1 MKGSMKRL
9 AILIACVTLVSAS
22 LAHGKIYKYKDE
34 NGNVVYSSTPPKNGK
49 AHEIKPRVQK
59 VDPAEARKRLD
70 ALGEKANN
78 RGKNREVVQQS
89 KAQEEAIAK
98 REAENCKQA
107 RKNLEILQTSPRVQT
122 ADAQG
127 NMFYLDEES
136 KTAKEAEAKGQIEQF
151 CK

>member
-1 MKGSMKRL
+1 M
-9 AILIACVTLVSAS
+9 
-22 LAHGKIYKYKDE
+22 
-34 NGNVVYSSTPPKNGK
+34 
-49 AHEIKPRVQK
+49 
-59 VDPAEARKRLD
+59 
-70 ALGEKANN
+70 
-78 RGKNREVVQQS
+78 QQTR
-89 KAQEEAIAK
+89 AQEEAIAK

-136 KTAKEAEAKGQIEQF
+136 KAANEAEARSQIEQF